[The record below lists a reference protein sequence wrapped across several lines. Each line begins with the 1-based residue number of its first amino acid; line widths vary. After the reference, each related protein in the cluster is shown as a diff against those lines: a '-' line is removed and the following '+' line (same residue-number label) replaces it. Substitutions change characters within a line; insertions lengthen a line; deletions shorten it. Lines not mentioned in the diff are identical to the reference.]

1 MLTWQ
6 TLRPLSHLP
15 GPPATVLLL
24 VLLPFSVEL
33 TKMLPGSRDDA
44 RVGGVDSGGSCL
56 VMVLSL
62 SCLEGERMLH
72 PAPSPQSPRLLL
84 SVFILPAFLP
94 CFGTLRQASEED
106 SPTHH
111 TAFLLSTD

>member
-6 TLRPLSHLP
+6 TLGPLSRLP
-15 GPPATVLLL
+15 GPPAAILLL

-44 RVGGVDSGGSCL
+44 RVGSVDSGGSCL

-62 SCLEGERMLH
+62 SCLEGEQMLH
-72 PAPSPQSPRLLL
+72 PAPPLRLL
-84 SVFILPAFLP
+84 VFSSASSYCQHFYPALGP
-94 CFGTLRQASEED
+94 
-106 SPTHH
+106 
-111 TAFLLSTD
+111 